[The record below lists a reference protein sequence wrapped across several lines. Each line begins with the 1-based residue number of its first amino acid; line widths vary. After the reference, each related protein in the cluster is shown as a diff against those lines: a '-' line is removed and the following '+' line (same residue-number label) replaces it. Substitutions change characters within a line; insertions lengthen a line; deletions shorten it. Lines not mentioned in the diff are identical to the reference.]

1 MKKTVLCHF
10 YNEEFLLPFWLKHHR
25 KMFDHGIMIDYNS
38 NDNSVSIIKE
48 ICPNWKILSSRNQ
61 FFDARQVDLE
71 IIDLEKNLDGW
82 RIALNVTE
90 FLVGEMEKLEFINDD
105 IYIPSLIMVCDED
118 LENKL
123 PDPDFP
129 LCLQH
134 TKGIFPQDETYERF
148 RLRRMS
154 RESKSYPI
162 GRHFLFSEHKSDPEF
177 LILWYKYAPFTK
189 QMIKRALQIQH
200 RMPETDKKLGFGYN
214 HLISSQKYIQNFK
227 KYQMESLNM
236 LHYYRHQIEFN
247 Y

>member
-1 MKKTVLCHF
+1 
-10 YNEEFLLPFWLKHHR
+10 
-25 KMFDHGIMIDYNS
+25 
-38 NDNSVSIIKE
+38 
-48 ICPNWKILSSRNQ
+48 
-61 FFDARQVDLE
+61 
-71 IIDLEKNLDGW
+71 
-82 RIALNVTE
+82 
-90 FLVGEMEKLEFINDD
+90 
-105 IYIPSLIMVCDED
+105 
-118 LENKL
+118 
-123 PDPDFP
+123 
-129 LCLQH
+129 
-134 TKGIFPQDETYERF
+134 
-148 RLRRMS
+148 MS